1 MNRLPDAKRAAILR
15 CLTEGNSIRSTA
27 RITGTVKATVLK
39 LLVEAGEFCSNYQD
53 QVLRDLDCKRIEA
66 DEIWAFI
73 GAKQRNAKKVG
84 DGDIWTFTALDPDS
98 KLIVAWLVG
107 DRSPKSATIFMKD
120 LASRVSGKIQLTTD
134 GHGYLSAVRAAFS
147 FLDVD
152 DAQVVKK
159 YGQLGTTEERQR
171 YSPPTCTGAKKV
183 RMIGNPN
190 PDLISTSM
198 VERSNLQLRMS
209 SRRFTRLTSGFSR
222 KAENHAHAVSLT
234 FMAYNFCT
242 PHGTL
247 TKARGGLKTTPAMA
261 AGLTKR
267 PWKIEDILALMDRAY
282 RTTANSK

>member
-1 MNRLPDAKRAAILR
+1 
-15 CLTEGNSIRSTA
+15 
-27 RITGTVKATVLK
+27 
-39 LLVEAGEFCSNYQD
+39 
-53 QVLRDLDCKRIEA
+53 
-66 DEIWAFI
+66 
-73 GAKQRNAKKVG
+73 
-84 DGDIWTFTALDPDS
+84 
-98 KLIVAWLVG
+98 
-107 DRSPKSATIFMKD
+107 MKD

-134 GHGYLSAVRAAFS
+134 GHGMYLSAVRAAFS

-159 YGQLGTTEERQR
+159 YGQLGTTEERRR

-267 PWKIEDILALMDRAY
+267 PWKIEDVLALMDPRQENDLAV
-282 RTTANSK
+282 RTRRS